1 MQYTGRNP
9 MNFKFQ
15 NAKKGKESMSEK
27 IRFGIIGGG
36 MAGPLN
42 AGALRDIPE
51 AEIVAFCDVKEDVAK
66 KIQRRVSYSQLVYG
80 LQRDVKARR
89 HRCGLR
95 GDSPVSA

>member
-1 MQYTGRNP
+1 

-66 KIQRRVSYSQLVYG
+66 NSAKSIIFPTGIRIT
-80 LQRDVKARR
+80 K
-89 HRCGLR
+89 RC
-95 GDSPVSA
+95 